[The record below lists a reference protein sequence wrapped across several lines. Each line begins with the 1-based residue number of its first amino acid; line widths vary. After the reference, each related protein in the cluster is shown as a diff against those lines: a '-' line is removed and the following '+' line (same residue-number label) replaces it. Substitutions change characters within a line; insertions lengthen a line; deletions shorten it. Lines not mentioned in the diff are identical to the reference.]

1 MKKFAA
7 LICAVVL
14 ALGIGAGC
22 FAEDAETVDIRILA
36 TSDLHGWFVPHDF
49 AIDEDSAQ
57 GSLTFI

>member
-7 LICAVVL
+7 LICSVVL

-36 TSDLHGWFVPHDF
+36 TSDLTLEAAASETWR
-49 AIDEDSAQ
+49 
-57 GSLTFI
+57 